1 MAEIDTGGGKK
12 VSTKVDMTPM
22 VDLAFLL
29 VTFFMLTTTFS
40 KPQTMEINMPEK
52 NQKDE
57 KMKVAETRTTTLI
70 LAENNKIYYY
80 SGLAENP
87 ELNVTN
93 FAETGIRKLLLDKV
107 KTVKDPIVIIKAKKN
122 SKYRNLVDV
131 IDEMAITGVKIYAVV
146 DITPQDEELV
156 AKAPF

>member
-40 KPQTMEINMPEK
+40 KPQTMEVNMPEK

-70 LAENNKIYYY
+70 LSENNKIYYY
-80 SGLAENP
+80 SGSSENP
-87 ELNVTN
+87 EINVTN
-93 FAETGIRKLLLDKV
+93 FPKLEFENCCWK
-107 KTVKDPIVIIKAKKN
+107 
-122 SKYRNLVDV
+122 R
-131 IDEMAITGVKIYAVV
+131 
-146 DITPQDEELV
+146 
-156 AKAPF
+156 